1 MTLILLDRV
10 HISEDKRALFGEA
23 VIDLGKRLSVD
34 PNHLMMIMFFESQL
48 NPQARNP
55 YGSASGLIQF
65 TRLTASNLGVSIHA
79 LRKMDAIQQLR
90 YVYLYLKPFRG
101 KLTSFLEIYL
111 AIFFPKAVGKSLTY
125 KFPLSKK
132 WVQANRVFDVDKNGE
147 IQKFEVKYKLSKW
160 FFKQGIHYDV
170 PLF

>member
-1 MTLILLDRV
+1 MNLILLDKV
-10 HISEDKRALFGEA
+10 KTDDIVLFGEA
-23 VIDLGKRLSVD
+23 VIDLGKRLNID
-34 PNHLMMIMFFESQL
+34 PNHLMMIMFFESGL

-65 TRLTASNLGVSIHA
+65 TRVTATQLGTTIG
-79 LRKMDAIQQLR
+79 AIREMTAYEQLK

-111 AIFFPKAVGKSLTY
+111 AIFFPRAVGKTMTY

-132 WVQANRVFDVDKNGE
+132 WVQANRVFDIDKNGE
-147 IQKFEVKYKLSKW
+147 IQKFEVGYKLSHW
-160 FFKQGIHYDV
+160 FWSKGIHYGT
-170 PLF
+170 PMF